1 MNVLMLGR
9 CVPPPRRPV
18 RGTREYHFARHLSR
32 THRVTLA
39 FITDNPDAA
48 GAISALRTDFGD
60 LEFAVVPRAWKSLSS
75 ALRLATGES
84 CTLSYFRSEALRTR
98 LADRLKR
105 GRYDVVLVSSSTMI
119 QYALEIDPSIPMVMD
134 FAGVDSEWWR
144 RQAAAGTFGASR
156 FFRTEASRLRLAE
169 TAIATR
175 ATRCVVESPEASD
188 IVRSF
193 APGLAVAMIPDGM
206 PTEGPEAM
214 SRAGKVP
221 TVVLHAPLTG
231 AGGVDET
238 LLYCRAI
245 LPALRARVP
254 QVRLVVT
261 SNEPV
266 SAWPSG
272 VEVASPGN
280 GGGRLLF
287 HSQTVVVAPVMGG
300 GDMRSAVLEPMAAGV
315 PVVTGAQ
322 ACARIGAQPGVDLR
336 VADAP
341 DDLVASVLEL
351 LGNRR
356 LREEMGSQ
364 ARRFIQANFSWEAS
378 AARFE
383 TVLSAVATDRSRQ
396 ENGTSPTPMPAT
408 LGG

>member
-9 CVPPPRRPV
+9 CLPPPRRPV
-18 RGTREYHFARHLSR
+18 RSTREYHFARHLAR
-32 THRVTLA
+32 THRLTLA

-48 GAISALRTDFGD
+48 GSISALRSDFGD
-60 LEFAVVPRAWKSLSS
+60 LEFAVVPRTWKSLSS

-105 GRYDVVLVSSSTMI
+105 GRYDVVLVSSSSMI

-134 FAGVDSEWWR
+134 FSGVDSEWWL
-144 RQAAAGTFGASR
+144 RQAALGTFGVSR

-169 TAIATR
+169 TAVASR
-175 ATRCVVESPEASD
+175 AARCVVDSPEAGE

-193 APGLAVAMIPDGM
+193 ASGLAAALIPDGV
-206 PTEGPEAM
+206 PAEGAEAM

-221 TVVLHAPLTG
+221 TVVLHAMP
-231 AGGVDET
+231 AGNGDRDKT
-238 LLYCRAI
+238 LLFCRAI
-245 LPALRARVP
+245 LPALRAKVP

-261 SNEPV
+261 SSEPIA
-266 SAWPSG
+266 AWPSG
-272 VEVASPGN
+272 VEVVSPGTDR
-280 GGGRLLF
+280 RLLF
-287 HSQTVVVAPVMGG
+287 HSQTVAVAPVMTG
-300 GDMRSAVLEPMAAGV
+300 GDMRSAVLESMAAGI
-315 PVVTGAQ
+315 PVVTTSQVCAQ
-322 ACARIGAQPGVDLR
+322 IEARPGLDLH
-336 VADAP
+336 VADGF
-341 DDLVASVLEL
+341 DDFVGSVLEL

-356 LREEMGSQ
+356 RREELGSQ
-364 ARRFIQANFSWEAS
+364 GRRLVQANCSWEAS

-383 TVLSAVATDRSRQ
+383 TVLSGVANGGPRR
-396 ENGTSPTPMPAT
+396 ENDASSKPMPAT